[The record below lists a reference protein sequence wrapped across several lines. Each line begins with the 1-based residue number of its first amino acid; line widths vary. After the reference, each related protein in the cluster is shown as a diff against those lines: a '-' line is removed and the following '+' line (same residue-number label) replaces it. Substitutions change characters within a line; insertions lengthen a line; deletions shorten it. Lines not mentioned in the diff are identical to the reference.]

1 VSLWRIRR
9 SRHLVEL
16 QIAGCKP
23 AQITGKRKAFQFS
36 PCRPSGQLSQNRCS
50 GHPPAHPFV
59 NVLFIMADQLRWDH
73 LGCTG
78 HPYLRTPN
86 IDALARR
93 GVRFANAFVQS
104 GVCGPS
110 RMSYYTGRYPIS
122 HGATWNRVP
131 LSVGEVTLGE
141 MLSGH
146 GLSLALAGKTHV
158 MVDHEGLRRLQL
170 DGGSELATLLARG
183 GFEEIDRYD
192 GHHAPGDESG
202 YPAFLRAH
210 GYDGADPWSEHVI
223 SAVDAEGRVVS
234 GWHMRNVHL
243 PARVREEHS
252 ETAYMTDQAIAYM
265 QHMGDRPWVLHLSYV
280 KPHWPYMAPAPYH
293 ALYTADQCLPV
304 VRREQELDDAH
315 PVLAAYRQQE
325 ECVSF
330 QRDDCIRVVRPA
342 YQGLVAQ
349 LDHHLG
355 RLFDH
360 MDGQGLLADTL
371 IVFTAD
377 HGDFLGDHW
386 LGEKELFYDTVQKV
400 PMIVVDPRA
409 AADATRGSVE
419 HRFVESVDVLP
430 TVLDALDIA
439 LPTHRVEGCSL
450 LPLLRGES
458 VAGWR
463 DATYSELDYSYRHAR
478 LTLGK
483 DVQQCRA
490 FSLRSA
496 RWRYVYWLDEPE
508 QLFDLDADPQ
518 EFEDL
523 GRDAGSEG
531 TREALRTRLLDV
543 LARRRHRTTVTEA
556 SVRAATGAYK
566 KAGVF
571 FGQW

>member
-1 VSLWRIRR
+1 M
-9 SRHLVEL
+9 
-16 QIAGCKP
+16 
-23 AQITGKRKAFQFS
+23 
-36 PCRPSGQLSQNRCS
+36 
-50 GHPPAHPFV
+50 
-59 NVLFIMADQLRWDH
+59 NVLFIMSDQLRWDH
-73 LGCTG
+73 LGCAG

-93 GVRFANAFVQS
+93 GVRFANAFVNS

-110 RMSYYTGRYPIS
+110 RMSYYTGRYPIT

-141 MLSGH
+141 MLRDA

-158 MVDHEGLRRLQL
+158 MVDHDGLQRLQL
-170 DGGSELATLLARG
+170 EGGSELATLLERG

-202 YPAFLRAH
+202 YPAYLRAH
-210 GYDGADPWSEHVI
+210 GYDSADPWTDYVI
-223 SAVDAEGRVVS
+223 AGVDAQGQVRS

-252 ETAYMTDQAIAYM
+252 ETAFMTDQAIGYM
-265 QHMGDRPWVLHLSYV
+265 QRMGSRPWVLHLSYV

-293 ALYTADQCLPV
+293 ALYRADQCLPV
-304 VRREQELDDAH
+304 VRSPDELRNAH

-330 QRDDCIRVVRPA
+330 QRDDCIRTVRPA
-342 YQGLVAQ
+342 YQGLIAQ

-360 MDGQGLLADTL
+360 MAGAGVLDDTL
-371 IVFTAD
+371 IAFTSD
-377 HGDFLGDHW
+377 HGDLLGDHW

-400 PMIVVDPRA
+400 PFIVADPRKS
-409 AADATRGSVE
+409 ADATRGTVE
-419 HRFVESVDVLP
+419 PRFVESVDLVP
-430 TVLDALDIA
+430 TVLDALGIA
-439 LPTHRVEGCSL
+439 APSHRLEGVSL

-458 VAGWR
+458 AQGWR
-463 DATYSELDYSYRHAR
+463 DFTYSELDYSYRNAR

-483 DVQQCRA
+483 DVHQCRA
-490 FSLRSA
+490 FSLRDE

-508 QLFDLDADPQ
+508 QLFDLAADPD
-518 EFEDL
+518 EMHDL
-523 GRDAGSEG
+523 GRDASTATVRGAMRG
-531 TREALRTRLLDV
+531 RLLDF
-543 LARRRHRTTVTEA
+543 LARRRHRSTVTD
-556 SVRAATGAYK
+556 AAVERGTGAYK